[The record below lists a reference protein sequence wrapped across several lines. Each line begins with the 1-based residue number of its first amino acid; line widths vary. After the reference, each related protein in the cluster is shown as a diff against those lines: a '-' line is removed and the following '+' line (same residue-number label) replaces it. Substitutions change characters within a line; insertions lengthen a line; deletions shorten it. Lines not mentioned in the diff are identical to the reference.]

1 MPDNALHS
9 SAFASADSDAVV
21 SGFLDLSIYFCIL
34 THSVFLGLDTCGLNK
49 VWKSFIANAAKQLT
63 KYQEVTQTN
72 KQDTKQPWHSF

>member
-34 THSVFLGLDTCGLNK
+34 THSVFLGLDTCGIEQGLEIFHRK
-49 VWKSFIANAAKQLT
+49 RR
-63 KYQEVTQTN
+63 QTTN
-72 KQDTKQPWHSF
+72 EISRSNSN